1 MAYVHNL
8 DPFLLQISGDFGI
21 RWYGLSYLVGF
32 FLAYLLISWMSRR
45 QRAGMTP
52 QLASEF
58 ITYGALGALI
68 GGRLGYCVFYQPDLF
83 LKFKDSFPFWGV
95 LAVNEG
101 GMASHGGMIGVVVAT
116 YLFSK
121 KFGVHIQYLFD
132 LVALASPPGLLM
144 GRIANFINGELVGR
158 PAAPDFPLA
167 VKFPQDILSWPH
179 ENFAKLIELSPI
191 VDKVKVSPSQWETWL
206 ADFSRST
213 EARDQ
218 IYSTL
223 HRIIEEIQNGQ
234 DTIREALAPLLTSR
248 HPSQLYAAL
257 SEGLF
262 VFVVLFVFWRKARKP
277 GTVGALF
284 FVLYACSRILNEFFR
299 LPDVQIGLTLGIS
312 RGQWLSLGLFLVG
325 LTFLVIWSR
334 SNSLPIPGWGKDP
347 SVGLG
352 RR

>member
-1 MAYVHNL
+1 MGYVHDL
-8 DPFLLQISGDFGI
+8 DPFLLQIHGDFGI

-32 FLAYLLISWMSRR
+32 FLAYLTISWMSRR

-52 QLASEF
+52 HLVSEF

-158 PAAPDFPLA
+158 PASADFPLA
-167 VKFPQDILSWPH
+167 VKFPQDILSWPR
-179 ENFAKLIELSPI
+179 EQFTKLTELTPVVEKMKISA
-191 VDKVKVSPSQWETWL
+191 SQWEMWI
-206 ADFSRST
+206 ADYSRSS
-213 EARDQ
+213 EARDH

-223 HRIIEEIQNGQ
+223 HQIVQEIQNGQ
-234 DTIREALAPLLTSR
+234 NALKDALAPLLIPR

-262 VFVVLFVFWRKARKP
+262 VFIVLFIFWRRARKP

-284 FVLYACSRILNEFFR
+284 FVLYACSRVLNEFSR
-299 LPDVQIGLTLGIS
+299 LPDAHLGLTLGLS
-312 RGQWLSLGLFLVG
+312 RGQWLSLAMFLVG
-325 LTFLVIWSR
+325 ITFLIIWSR
-334 SNSLPIPGWGKDP
+334 SNSLPLPGWAKDP
-347 SVGLG
+347 SVRLG

>member
-1 MAYVHNL
+1 MGYVHNL

-32 FLAYLLISWMSRR
+32 FLAYLIISWLSQR

-52 QLASEF
+52 QLVSEF
-58 ITYGALGALI
+58 ITYGAIGALV
-68 GGRLGYCVFYQPDLF
+68 GGRLGYCLFYQPDLF
-83 LKFKDSFPFWGV
+83 LKFKGDFPFWGV

-101 GMASHGGMIGVVVAT
+101 GMASHGGMIGVVVAS

-121 KFGVHIQYLFD
+121 RFGIHIQYLFD
-132 LVALASPPGLLM
+132 LVAMGSPLGLMM

-158 PAAPDFPLA
+158 PAPADLPFA
-167 VKFPQDILSWPH
+167 VKFPQDIYSWPRY
-179 ENFAKLIELSPI
+179 EFARLTELSPVVEKLNI
-191 VDKVKVSPSQWETWL
+191 SPLQWETWI
-206 ADFSRST
+206 ADYPRSA

-218 IYSTL
+218 IFSTL
-223 HRIIEEIQNGQ
+223 QKIVEGIQSGQ
-234 DTIREALAPLLTSR
+234 EALRESIAPLLLSR

-262 VFVVLFVFWRKARKP
+262 VFIVLFIFWRRARKP

-284 FVLYACSRILNEFFR
+284 FILYACSRVFNEYFR
-299 LPDVQIGLTLGIS
+299 MPDAHIGLTLGLS
-312 RGQWLSLGLFLVG
+312 RGQWLSFAMLGIG
-325 LTFLVIWSR
+325 LTFFVIWSR
-334 SNSLPIPGWGKDP
+334 SNSLAIPGWAKDP
-347 SVGLG
+347 SVRLG